1 MNQHQQILIV
11 ILVASLALVG
21 YDYQYNHPA
30 RQTDVSAQEQAN
42 EKLRQDLSTALDA
55 KAKIA
60 TLQAE
65 IQKTQALSAELSQQ
79 LPKRSEA
86 GALLEQITTTSTT
99 KRMRVDSV
107 TPATVAAKSL
117 GIRLAPSD
125 PVAQVKYE
133 EMELSLE
140 MHTFYRDLGAYLE
153 SLEKI
158 PRLIDVDG
166 LQMLAPS
173 KPGPLGIKM
182 RVKTY
187 IYGG

>member
-1 MNQHQQILIV
+1 MNQQIV
-11 ILVASLALVG
+11 IVLLVISLALVG
-21 YDYQYNHPA
+21 YDWQYNQTP
-30 RQTDVSAQEQAN
+30 RQIAVAAQEQTN
-42 EKLRQDLSTALDA
+42 EKLRQDLNTALDA

-65 IQKTQALSAELSQQ
+65 IKKTQTLSAELSKQ

-86 GALLEQITTTSTT
+86 GALLEQITTTSVT
-99 KRMRVDSV
+99 KRMRIDSV
-107 TPATVAAKSL
+107 TPAALVAKSV
-117 GIRLAPSD
+117 GIRLAPND

-153 SLEKI
+153 TLEKI

-166 LQMLAPS
+166 LQVTAPV

-187 IYGG
+187 ICGG

>member
-1 MNQHQQILIV
+1 MNQQVIIV
-11 ILVASLALVG
+11 ILVISLGLVG
-21 YDYQYNHPA
+21 YDYQYNYPQ
-30 RQTDVSAQEQAN
+30 RLMNVSAQEQAN
-42 EKLRQDLSTALDA
+42 EKLRQDLNTALDA

-60 TLQAE
+60 TLQSD
-65 IQKTQALSAELSQQ
+65 IKKTQALSAELSKQ

-99 KRMRVDSV
+99 KRMRIDSV
-107 TPATVAAKSL
+107 TPAALAAKNL
-117 GIRLAPSD
+117 GIRLTAND

-140 MHTFYRDLGAYLE
+140 MHTFFRDLGAYLE
-153 SLEKI
+153 RLERI

-166 LQMLAPS
+166 IQVLAPV
-173 KPGPLGIKM
+173 KPGPLEIRM

>member
-1 MNQHQQILIV
+1 MNQQVIIA
-11 ILVASLALVG
+11 ILVISLALVG
-21 YDYQYNHPA
+21 YDWQYNHPQ
-30 RQTDVSAQEQAN
+30 RQMGVTAQEQTN
-42 EKLRQDLSTALDA
+42 EKLRQDLNTALDA

-60 TLQAE
+60 TLQAD
-65 IQKTQALSAELSQQ
+65 IKKTQALSVELSKQ

-99 KRMRVDSV
+99 KRMRIDSV
-107 TPATVAAKSL
+107 TPAALAAKTV
-117 GIRLAPSD
+117 GIRLAAND

-153 SLEKI
+153 RLEQI
-158 PRLIDVDG
+158 PRLVDVDG
-166 LQMLAPS
+166 IQVIAPT
-173 KPGPLGIKM
+173 KPDPLEIRM

>member
-1 MNQHQQILIV
+1 MNQQIIIV
-11 ILVASLALVG
+11 MLVASLALVG
-21 YDYQYNHPA
+21 YDYQYNHPV
-30 RQTDVSAQEQAN
+30 RLTRISAQEQTN
-42 EKLRQDLSTALDA
+42 EKLRQDLNTALDA
-55 KAKIA
+55 KSKIA

-65 IQKTQALSAELSQQ
+65 IKKTQLLSAELSKQ

-99 KRMRVDSV
+99 NRMRVESV
-107 TPATVAAKSL
+107 TPATLITKTL

-125 PVAQVKYE
+125 PVTQVKYA

-140 MHTFYRDLGAYLE
+140 MRTFYRDLGAYLE
-153 SLEKI
+153 RLEKI

-166 LQMLAPS
+166 LEAVVPP
-173 KPGPLGIKM
+173 KPGPLAIKM